1 MRVAACCGQK
11 LREPARGIPVSH
23 RWRESFTPPAGGDDF
38 ASALMEQ
45 LRDLRLVAVPAPAGG
60 VISYEYR
67 VEVWRQEESAAGRGN
82 PRKKMK
88 WVLFESRV
96 PLRLG
101 KPLPVIPFV
110 FHGTRHSLP
119 EVDRIPLSDLMFLN
133 LDHYRLD
140 ADFKHGLHYTA
151 LPTAWVAGFEKP
163 GTLTIGSRVAW
174 VSQNDKANAGFLEFS
189 GDGLGMFERAI
200 ERDERQMAVLG
211 TQVLENQ
218 VRVAETATA
227 IMLRQSGENS
237 VLGNIAS
244 SVSESLTQAMR
255 WVYWWNSTESLPEK
269 VTDAQVLVELN
280 TDFGVGGMQSGEL
293 AAVVKAWKDGAI
305 SQDSML
311 ELFRQREIL
320 PEGRSNADEVALI
333 EGDKNAGG
341 VGAAIDQSGAAP
353 PLKVV

>member
-151 LPTAWVAGFEKP
+151 LPRP
-163 GTLTIGSRVAW
+163 GSRV
-174 VSQNDKANAGFLEFS
+174 SKNP
-189 GDGLGMFERAI
+189 ER
-200 ERDERQMAVLG
+200 
-211 TQVLENQ
+211 
-218 VRVAETATA
+218 
-227 IMLRQSGENS
+227 
-237 VLGNIAS
+237 
-244 SVSESLTQAMR
+244 
-255 WVYWWNSTESLPEK
+255 
-269 VTDAQVLVELN
+269 
-280 TDFGVGGMQSGEL
+280 
-293 AAVVKAWKDGAI
+293 
-305 SQDSML
+305 
-311 ELFRQREIL
+311 
-320 PEGRSNADEVALI
+320 
-333 EGDKNAGG
+333 
-341 VGAAIDQSGAAP
+341 
-353 PLKVV
+353 